1 MTDSTNEFDPVDL
14 DTFNAAAD
22 TAGDTTDSEERE
34 SADPAADDIDAA
46 DSEPDNGNRE
56 AAKYRR
62 RLRDTEA
69 ERDTLAARL
78 EGMQRAEAERL
89 AGKMLAKGAALW
101 AGGTTIADLLNE
113 AGELDPDKVQTRA
126 AEIREQFGIPQ
137 PRSGLHVPRE
147 GYSPATSGRSGADSM
162 VNVVMGREQ

>member
-1 MTDSTNEFDPVDL
+1 MTDTPDAQDVDPT
-14 DTFNAAAD
+14 DTPAD
-22 TAGDTTDSEERE
+22 DTVIEADDMPEADPLEPPDDSESDE
-34 SADPAADDIDAA
+34 SG
-46 DSEPDNGNRE
+46 NGNRE

-78 EGMQRAEAERL
+78 EGMQRAEAERQ
-89 AGKMLAKGAALW
+89 AGELLTKGAALW
-101 AGGTTIADLLNE
+101 AGGTTVSDLLNE
-113 AGELDPDKVQTRA
+113 HGELDSGKIQARA

-147 GYSPATSGRSGADSM
+147 GYSPGSPGRSGADSM